1 MGLVSASASDT
12 GKRSVCDGKNFQT
25 AIKTLTKCRCCPF
38 SKLQKLISDSALHL
52 CHSDWPAY
60 LVSWMSVCLNP
71 QGDAFLLGA
80 GCGTKLV
87 ISPASPPKRSRAPGW
102 HVGKTRAS
110 LSGSGAHQAFIAQWI
125 RVLPPAH
132 SDTMSPSR
140 RDQSGSCVGTLL
152 LLQFGED
159 ITGRCGWVNGRRQ
172 TTVARVQKSSP
183 ALRRTAQCV
192 PARWKPFQKQ
202 KIHVHMKIS
211 MSEERLV

>member
-1 MGLVSASASDT
+1 
-12 GKRSVCDGKNFQT
+12 
-25 AIKTLTKCRCCPF
+25 
-38 SKLQKLISDSALHL
+38 
-52 CHSDWPAY
+52 
-60 LVSWMSVCLNP
+60 MSVCLNP

-102 HVGKTRAS
+102 HIGKTRAS
-110 LSGSGAHQAFIAQWI
+110 LSGSGAHQACIAQWI
-125 RVLPPAH
+125 RVLSPAH
-132 SDTMSPSR
+132 SDTMSLSR
-140 RDQSGSCVGTLL
+140 RDQSGSCVGTL

-192 PARWKPFQKQ
+192 PARWKPFKSRRFTCIWRYQCLRRNWFRWWLITPYILLQ
-202 KIHVHMKIS
+202 PGTQRLSSGSFGDVHESVCATYKLIFTS
-211 MSEERLV
+211 TGQTPSAA